1 MIFEIAG
8 ILLAS
13 CSVGALL
20 ASLLTHVMNLS
31 EEDVAVEAIPF
42 KRLNKHYSVFASRER
57 LDRNTIWRQS
67 LGTIH
72 EE

>member
-8 ILLAS
+8 IVLAS
-13 CSVGALL
+13 GSIGALL
-20 ASLLTHVMNLS
+20 ASLFTHVVNLS
-31 EEDVAVEAIPF
+31 DEDIAADAIPF
-42 KRLNKHYSVFASRER
+42 KRLNKHYSVFSDRER
-57 LDRNTIWRQS
+57 LDRTTIWRQS